1 MAILT
6 IRCSE
11 ILDSK
16 VFCEVKIIF
25 LESEASLEKWV
36 SVLELP
42 AIFFRK
48 FSENLGKLTHSIKI
62 Q

>member
-36 SVLELP
+36 VLELP